1 MPDTPIFDTV
11 YFYKFNNYYN
21 RIIKR
26 YDTIAEYTANATLLG
41 SQANCNF
48 VHGDGVNSNFT
59 WNKLATDTDT
69 PDYVVVD
76 DYKGNI
82 SRWFVTNSFKSRD
95 RQDKLQLRRDLIADF
110 YSDIVQYSP
119 CLIRKGYVPQNNP
132 LIFND
137 EGVQYNK
144 IKQDEILIKDESNC
158 SYIVGFLSNTTG
170 GQNTVNGTIK
180 DYNYDYNYASLNDFP
195 YKNYVEGA
203 GNNHS
208 EVATI
213 IHNNSPATR
222 IYYSLKLGARTEDS
236 NGYQLSDIE
245 IVWRTTGVGRPS
257 YYTPSYSGNAG
268 NGTFYRSVSTLS
280 NTNVILYCDSGS
292 ADYSTDVEMDYIYA
306 NYIIS
311 LYTKISNLSTSYAE
325 SCFNLETGI
334 YSSLQQYVGKKIKI
348 GSTVYTVSL
357 QSTNYRNTYV
367 TYNAYNPTILSAF
380 NSIIS
385 YINNN
390 KPSQAEMSSGV
401 YTMRYYNNANR
412 YQPSDL
418 KIMTELDDY
427 YLVFT
432 EASSNIYTDLDSPND
447 RTHLSSQPFDMFM
460 LINESNI
467 SYKVNTTNFVSN
479 HEVNI
484 NMAQALCQVSGAG
497 AYDIQIVPFNPMRGT
512 ILADGTLNFYG
523 YDVHEI
529 KNSANT
535 VIGHYVMCNS
545 ADLKFTL
552 EKNDLKINPTN
563 YKKDYN
569 LKQYRLCSPNQE
581 TMFEF
586 SPSMNGGI
594 NTWEISCNYRPYASY
609 VKVQPTWNW
618 MYGEPM
624 YNSKTDFRG
633 LVYNS
638 ALCITQLSDAWANY
652 VSNNKNYQQLFDNQ
666 ISTLTKQ
673 QEVQLNAMEE
683 TLGLRSFTGMPI
695 GSILRVIGGSKDI
708 EMTRELNN
716 IAISKMETDFKYQ
729 MDNVKSMPHTIK
741 KLTNINE
748 DTRVFPFIE
757 IYSASATEE
766 ASFDYKLKY
775 TGYTIMTTGKIID
788 YCQDG
793 VETFVQADLIRLDLS
808 RSEETADNH
817 IASEIATE
825 LAKGIYITKES
836 E

>member
-1 MPDTPIFDTV
+1 MPDTPTRDTV

-26 YDTIAEYTANATLLG
+26 YETIAEYTANATLLG

-48 VHGDGVNSNFT
+48 VHGDGVNSSFV
-59 WNKLATDTDT
+59 WNKLATDSDT

-158 SYIVGFLSNTTG
+158 SYIVGFISNNTDAQATVTG
-170 GQNTVNGTIK
+170 TVK
-180 DYNYDYNYASLNDFP
+180 DYNYDYNYTSLADFP

-208 EVATI
+208 SVATI
-213 IHNNSPATR
+213 IYNNSPDTR
-222 IYYSLKLGARTEDS
+222 IYYSLKC
-236 NGYQLSDIE
+236 NGRSAIAGNRQDMEVIFRPFG
-245 IVWRTTGVGRPS
+245 IGKPS
-257 YYTPSYSGNAG
+257 YYTPAYSNEQYGTYYNSG
-268 NGTFYRSVSTLS
+268 TSNNDVIINCEYNGSGPTQTLEFTYIHNHYLS
-280 NTNVILYCDSGS
+280 NLYRKVNIITN
-292 ADYSTDVEMDYIYA
+292 DYAKNCFGVEDNEY
-306 NYIIS
+306 NT
-311 LYTKISNLSTSYAE
+311 L
-325 SCFNLETGI
+325 
-334 YSSLQQYVGKKIKI
+334 LQYNNKKIKI
-348 GSTVYTVSL
+348 GGVVYKCTIASE
-357 QSTNYRNTYV
+357 NYRNSVLSYDSS
-367 TYNAYNPTILSAF
+367 NPTINTNF
-380 NSIIS
+380 NNIVNF
-385 YINNN
+385 INNN
-390 KPSQAEMSSGV
+390 KPSGPEMSEGM
-401 YTMRYYNNANR
+401 YTMSYYNNANR
-412 YQPSDL
+412 YYPEDL
-418 KIMTELDDY
+418 KIMTELQDY

-432 EASSNIYTDLDSPND
+432 ESSSDITTDLDGPSS
-447 RTHLSSQPFDMFM
+447 RTHLTNQPFDMFM
-460 LINESNI
+460 LINESDI
-467 SYKVNTTNFVSN
+467 SYKVNTTSYVSN
-479 HEVNI
+479 HEYNI
-484 NMAQALCQVSGAG
+484 NIAQALCRVNGSG

-512 ILADGTLNFYG
+512 ILADGTLQFYG

-529 KNSANT
+529 KDPNNN

-545 ADLKFTL
+545 ADLQFTL
-552 EKNDLKINPTN
+552 EKNELKFNPTN

-638 ALCITQLSDAWANY
+638 SLCVTQLSDAWANY
-652 VSNNKNYQQLFDNQ
+652 VSNNKNFQQLFDNQ
-666 ISTLTKQ
+666 INTLTKQ
-673 QEVQLNAMEE
+673 QDIQLNAMEE

-695 GSILRVIGGSKDI
+695 GSILRVIGGNKDI
-708 EMTRELNN
+708 EMTKELNN

-729 MDNVKSMPHTIK
+729 MDNIKSMPHSIK

-757 IYSASATEE
+757 IYSATSTEE
-766 ASFDYKLKY
+766 QSFDYKMQY

-788 YCQDG
+788 YCQTG

>member
-1 MPDTPIFDTV
+1 MPDTPVIRDTV

-26 YDTIAEYTANATLLG
+26 YDTIEEYNNNAILLG
-41 SQANCNF
+41 NQANCNF
-48 VHGDGVNSNFT
+48 VHGDGVNSEFF
-59 WNKLATDTDT
+59 WNKGVNDTDT

-82 SRWFVTNSFKSRD
+82 SRWFVTNSFKTRD
-95 RQDKLQLRRDLIADF
+95 RQDKLTLRRDLIADF
-110 YSDIVQYSP
+110 YSDIVEYSP

-144 IKQDEILIKDESNC
+144 VKTDEILIKDESNC
-158 SYIVGFLSNTTG
+158 SYIVGFISNTTPA
-170 GQNTVNGTIK
+170 QATVNGTIK
-180 DYNYDYNYASLNDFP
+180 DYNYDYNYASLSDFP

-213 IHNNSPATR
+213 IYNNSPTTR
-222 IYYSLKLGARTEDS
+222 MYFSFKF
-236 NGYQLSDIE
+236 NGKAYDIAHQQDME
-245 IVWRTTGVGRPS
+245 VIMRSTGISKPS
-257 YYTPSYSGNAG
+257 YYTPLYPNEQY
-268 NGTFYRSVSTLS
+268 GTYYEGGSS
-280 NTNVILYCDSGS
+280 NTNVILQCERAGHNWSLELSYIRETYGDKLYNNINFNNIL
-292 ADYSTDVEMDYIYA
+292 DYAKTCFDVED
-306 NYIIS
+306 S
-311 LYTKISNLSTSYAE
+311 
-325 SCFNLETGI
+325 I
-334 YSSLQQYVGKKIKI
+334 YSALQQYVGKKIKI
-348 GSTVYTVSL
+348 GGTVYTCSI
-357 QSTNYRNTYV
+357 SRTNQRSSV
-367 TYNAYNPTILSAF
+367 CIYNAYNPTISSAF
-380 NSIIS
+380 NNII
-385 YINNN
+385 NHVNTVR
-390 KPSQAEMSSGV
+390 PSQAEMSEGV
-401 YTMRYYNNANR
+401 YTLNYYNNANR
-412 YQPSDL
+412 YQPGDL
-418 KIMTELDDY
+418 KVMTELEDY

-432 EASSNIYTDLDSPND
+432 EASSNITTDLDSPSD
-447 RTHLSSQPFDMFM
+447 RTHLTSQPFDMFM

-467 SYKVNTTNFVSN
+467 SYKVGTTPYISN

-484 NMAQALCQVSGAG
+484 NIAQALCQVSGAG

-512 ILADGTLNFYG
+512 ILNDGTLNFYG

-638 ALCITQLSDAWANY
+638 ALCVTQLSDAWANY
-652 VSNNKNYQQLFDNQ
+652 ISNNKNYQQLFDNQ

-673 QEVQLNAMEE
+673 QEVQLSAMEE

-695 GSILRVIGGSKDI
+695 GSILRVIGGNKDI

-716 IAISKMETDFKYQ
+716 IAISKMDSDFKYQ
-729 MDNVKSMPHTIK
+729 MDNIKSMPHTIK

-748 DTRVFPFIE
+748 DTRIFPFIE
-757 IYSASATEE
+757 IYSATPTEE
-766 ASFDYKLKY
+766 QSFDFKMKY

-788 YCQDG
+788 YCEPN

-836 E
+836 D